1 MKVRI
6 REIMSE
12 KGITSVELA
21 DKIGVSK
28 ATISNLI
35 NNKTMPSIDT
45 LGKIAIALGVPDWQ
59 LFASKE
65 EAAEDVKEESN
76 VLTCPKCGHEF
87 AVEIKAKEE

>member
-21 DKIGVSK
+21 EKIGVSK

-45 LGKIAIALGVPDWQ
+45 LGKIATALGVPDWQ

-65 EAAEDVKEESN
+65 EAANDVKEDSLLCPYCGREIN
-76 VLTCPKCGHEF
+76 IELTKKGND
-87 AVEIKAKEE
+87 

>member
-12 KGITSVELA
+12 KGVTSVELA
-21 DKIGVSK
+21 EKIGVSK

-45 LGKIAIALGVPDWQ
+45 LGKIATVLGVPDWQ

-65 EAAEDVKEESN
+65 EAINDTKEEF
-76 VLTCPKCGHEF
+76 LTCPYCGKEIN
-87 AVEIKAKEE
+87 VELTKKVR

>member
-6 REIMSE
+6 KEIMSE

-21 DKIGVSK
+21 EKIGVSK

-35 NNKTMPSIDT
+35 NNKTMPSIET
-45 LGKIAIALGVPDWQ
+45 LGKIATALGVPDWQ

-65 EAAEDVKEESN
+65 DVLSDNCIEDKN
-76 VLTCPKCGHEF
+76 VIVCPKCG
-87 AVEIKAKEE
+87 AKFELKE

>member
-21 DKIGVSK
+21 EKIRVSK

-45 LGKIAIALGVPDWQ
+45 LGKIATALGVPDWQ

-65 EAAEDVKEESN
+65 EAVNDTKEEF
-76 VLTCPKCGHEF
+76 LTCPYCGKPID
-87 AVEIKAKEE
+87 VSLLKKEQ

>member
-21 DKIGVSK
+21 EKIGVSK

-45 LGKIAIALGVPDWQ
+45 LGKIAVALGVPDWQ

-65 EAAEDVKEESN
+65 EVINKSKDNS
-76 VLTCPKCGHEF
+76 LTCPYCGKPIDVSLLKKKLNE
-87 AVEIKAKEE
+87 

>member
-12 KGITSVELA
+12 KGVTSVELA
-21 DKIGVSK
+21 EKIGVSK

-59 LFASKE
+59 LFASKD
-65 EAAEDVKEESN
+65 EAVNNTKEESLICPYCGREIN
-76 VLTCPKCGHEF
+76 VELTK
-87 AVEIKAKEE
+87 KSDD